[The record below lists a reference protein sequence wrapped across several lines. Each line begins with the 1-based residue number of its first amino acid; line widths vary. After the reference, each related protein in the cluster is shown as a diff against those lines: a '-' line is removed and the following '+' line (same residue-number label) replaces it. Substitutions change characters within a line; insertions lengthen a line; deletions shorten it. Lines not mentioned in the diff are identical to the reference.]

1 MTKNNLKNLPN
12 TPGIYLFY
20 NSSKEFIYVGKATNL
35 KSRVRSY
42 FSGKRTSR
50 PIEQMI
56 DQVKNI
62 KTIETDSVLEAI
74 ILEGNYIK
82 KYRPK
87 YNIDWKDDKSW
98 NYIVVTSD
106 KFPRVLTIRQ
116 HEVNVLNVK
125 NVQDVVNDKKQAK
138 RSNILNNTTHIFG
151 PYPGLKVKEM
161 MRLLQKLFYISTC
174 EPPKTKLSRSPSPS
188 QGEGTGVRSKQVKPC
203 FYHQLGQCLGVCT
216 GEISAT
222 EYKKRVIT
230 PLVKFLRGNKKS
242 LIKDL
247 EKKMKIAAKQE
258 NFEEAARLRNQ
269 IKNLNRIQDVALL
282 NKSFVK
288 TEIKKQGSTIRIEGY
303 DISNLGPTHKVG
315 SMVVFEDGHSKKS
328 DYRKFNI
335 KRVIGQSDVDCL
347 AEVIERRLKHPE
359 WPYPDVIMVDGGK
372 PQVNK
377 TRAILRQNLLKIPVV
392 GIAKGPDR
400 KKNEFVYAKTIKSDK
415 WVKNNKKLL
424 IQVRDEAHR
433 FAIEFSRRKRKI
445 KR

>member
-1 MTKNNLKNLPN
+1 MTKKNLKTLP
-12 TPGIYLFY
+12 TTSGIYLFY
-20 NSSKEFIYVGKATNL
+20 NSKKELIYVGKATNL

-62 KTIETDSVLEAI
+62 KTIQTDSALEAI

-98 NYIVVTSD
+98 NYIVITD
-106 KFPRVLTIRQ
+106 EKFPRVLTIRQ
-116 HEVNVLNVK
+116 HEADSNK
-125 NVQDVVNDKKQAK
+125 HAK
-138 RSNILNNTTHIFG
+138 LMFG

-174 EPPKTKLSRSPSPS
+174 SEKNT
-188 QGEGTGVRSKQVKPC
+188 KPC
-203 FYHQLGQCLGVCT
+203 FYHQLGQCLGVCN
-216 GEISAT
+216 GEISST
-222 EYKKRVIT
+222 EYKKRVIA
-230 PLVKFLRGNKKS
+230 PLTKFLRGNKKS

-247 EKKMKIAAKQE
+247 EKKMKLVSKQE

-269 IKNLNRIQDVALL
+269 IKNLNKIQDIALL

-303 DISNLGPTHKVG
+303 DISNLGSVHKVG
-315 SMVVFEDGHSKKS
+315 SMVVFENGHSKKQ

-335 KRVIGQSDVDCL
+335 KKVIGQSDVDCL
-347 AEVIERRLKHPE
+347 AEVLERRLKHPE
-359 WPYPDVIMVDGGK
+359 WPYPDVILVDGGK

-377 TRAILRQNLLKIPVV
+377 TKAILKQNLLKIPVV
-392 GIAKGPDR
+392 GIAKGSDR
-400 KKNEFVYAKTIKSDK
+400 KKNEFIFARSIKSDK
-415 WVKNNKKLL
+415 WVKANQKLL

-433 FAIEFSRRKRKI
+433 FAIVFNRSKRKI
-445 KR
+445 K

>member
-1 MTKNNLKNLPN
+1 MTKKNLKTLPT

-20 NSSKEFIYVGKATNL
+20 NSKKELIYVGKATNL
-35 KSRVRSY
+35 KNRVKSY

-98 NYIVVTSD
+98 NYVIITTD
-106 KFPRVLTIRQ
+106 KYPRVLTIRQ
-116 HEVNVLNVK
+116 HEVNNSKFKIQNSKFL
-125 NVQDVVNDKKQAK
+125 
-138 RSNILNNTTHIFG
+138 FG

-174 EPPKTKLSRSPSPS
+174 DSKL
-188 QGEGTGVRSKQVKPC
+188 GKAC
-203 FYHQLGQCLGVCT
+203 FYRQMYQCLGVCT
-216 GEISAT
+216 GEINST
-222 EYKKRVIT
+222 EYKKRVII
-230 PLVKFLRGNKKS
+230 PLTKFLRGNKKS

-247 EKKMKIAAKQE
+247 EKKMKLDAKQE
-258 NFEEAARLRNQ
+258 NFEEASRLRNQ
-269 IKNLNRIQDVALL
+269 IKNLNKIQDVALL

-288 TEIKKQGSTIRIEGY
+288 TIVNNQGPTIRIEGY
-303 DISNLGPTHKVG
+303 DISNLGVVHKVG
-315 SMVVFEDGHSKKS
+315 SMVAFENGYSKKT

-335 KRVIGQSDVDCL
+335 KKVIGQSDVDCL

-377 TRAILRQNLLKIPVV
+377 IKAILKQNLLKIPVV

-400 KKNEFVYAKTIKSDK
+400 KKNEFIFARSIKFEK
-415 WVKNNKKLL
+415 WITANKKLL

-433 FAIEFSRRKRKI
+433 FAIAFNRSKRKI
-445 KR
+445 NR